1 MVIGLIYPYPQHVLD
16 MNVLPI
22 NKAIVGAVT
31 IDGGF
36 EAVAKVMP
44 TFYTANGARMG
55 QGGTDGEVGS
65 PVANRDRRMG
75 AAGVD
80 LGYEDEDEV
89 FEAYKEEEEEEED
102 GVDLEEIAIGG
113 GVRRGY

>member
-1 MVIGLIYPYPQHVLD
+1 

-44 TFYTANGARMG
+44 SFYAANGARMG

-65 PVANRDRRMG
+65 PVANMSRKMSTTKVEG
-75 AAGVD
+75 AYD
-80 LGYEDEDEV
+80 LFEGY
-89 FEAYKEEEEEEED
+89 EEEED
-102 GVDLEEIAIGG
+102 EEDEVDLEEIAIGSG
-113 GVRRGY
+113 LRRGY